1 MSEILDSL
9 IFDRVQTDVD
19 TMTAKA
25 YIDYNDLNRIETAV
39 QWVSSV
45 LNCYGYRNTTNNK
58 TDWKMTDF
66 RTERD
71 MVRLRKNLEAI
82 RSAYYAPDSTP
93 LIPTRITY
101 TSIYQ
106 ANAIEKIIYDIGNLI
121 EKSFPGPQ
129 HLGFKLGTRALG
141 NRSISL

>member
-1 MSEILDSL
+1 MSEILDCL
-9 IFDRVQTDVD
+9 IFDRVQADLETLSK
-19 TMTAKA
+19 KA
-25 YIDYNDLNRIETAV
+25 EMSHIDLNRVETAV
-39 QWVSSV
+39 QWVSYV
-45 LNCYGYRNTTNNK
+45 LNSYGYRNVTNNK
-58 TDWKMTDF
+58 TNWQMNEF

-71 MVRLRKNLEAI
+71 MVRLRKNIEAI
-82 RSAYYAPDSTP
+82 RAAYYTPASTP
-93 LIPTRITY
+93 LTPSRITY

-106 ANAIEKIIYDIGNLI
+106 ANAIEQIIYDIGNLI

>member
-9 IFDRVQTDVD
+9 IFNRVQADID
-19 TMTAKA
+19 AMSPKA
-25 YIDYNDLNRIETAV
+25 YMAYDDLNRVETAV
-39 QWVSSV
+39 QWVSYV
-45 LNCYGYRNTTNNK
+45 LNCYGYGNVTNNK
-58 TDWKMTDF
+58 TNWQMSDF
-66 RTERD
+66 RTEAD
-71 MVRLRKNLEAI
+71 MIRLRKNVEAI
-82 RSAYYAPDSTP
+82 RAAYYTPSNTP
-93 LIPTRITY
+93 LTPARITY

-106 ANAIEKIIYDIGNLI
+106 ANAIEQIIYDIGNLI